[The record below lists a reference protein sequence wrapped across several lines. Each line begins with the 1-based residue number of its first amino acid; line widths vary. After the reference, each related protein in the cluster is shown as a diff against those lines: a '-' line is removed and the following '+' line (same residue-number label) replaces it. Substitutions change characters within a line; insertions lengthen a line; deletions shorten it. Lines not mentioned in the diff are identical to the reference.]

1 MTQAIVIVPKATL
14 YENITMKNNCIC
26 AQNISDELLSG
37 WLVSIQE
44 CQGNYYK
51 IITDYGYSGWLIKS
65 DIRLISQKESQDWDV
80 NTQPTLTLTQRLT
93 DVLSTPK
100 VQSRSISTLFMGSVV
115 NPCGAAL
122 DGWQNIRLAD
132 NTTGYVPA
140 IALSTPNK
148 QRCSHAELRTAI
160 LDYALS
166 YLGTQYRWGGK
177 THNGIDCSGLT
188 FMSYFM
194 CGILIYRDAA
204 IKAGYPI
211 HEIPFAHM
219 KPADLLYFPGHVA
232 LYLGGGKY
240 IHSTGN
246 LKSFGCVINSLNP
259 VDPDY
264 RTDLAESLYAV
275 GSISDARGC
284 CQQN

>member
-80 NTQPTLTLTQRLT
+80 NTQPSLTLTQRLT

-115 NPCGAAL
+115 NACGAAL

-132 NTTGYVPA
+132 NITGYVPA
-140 IALSTPNK
+140 IALSTPCK
-148 QRCSHAELRTAI
+148 QRCSNAELRTAI

-166 YLGTQYRWGGK
+166 
-177 THNGIDCSGLT
+177 
-188 FMSYFM
+188 
-194 CGILIYRDAA
+194 
-204 IKAGYPI
+204 
-211 HEIPFAHM
+211 
-219 KPADLLYFPGHVA
+219 
-232 LYLGGGKY
+232 
-240 IHSTGN
+240 
-246 LKSFGCVINSLNP
+246 
-259 VDPDY
+259 
-264 RTDLAESLYAV
+264 
-275 GSISDARGC
+275 
-284 CQQN
+284 